1 MMHGVLCYSIAEKI
15 TGNTRGSRA
24 GQSPWT
30 SVQYLQFIIVA
41 CAAFLANLAGAVFA
55 RRVADRMHLALGFS
69 AGTVIAVAFFIF
81 MPQAVLSRPGA
92 HGGDALLP
100 LVGLGFVIALLLD
113 RFGAFWMADSE
124 EHLTRRK
131 HYGHAVLNGAAIGLA
146 YHVSPAVSGVVTAAL
161 LAHEFSDSAAATRQ
175 ASHEPYERR
184 GLKDCFISS
193 LCMAAGLAATC
204 IHGVAPG
211 MLGVGLALFGGYFIY
226 LSASDLIPESH
237 HMHPQL
243 LTVALT
249 FGGAGA
255 MYLASIMV
263 K

>member
-1 MMHGVLCYSIAEKI
+1 
-15 TGNTRGSRA
+15 
-24 GQSPWT
+24 
-30 SVQYLQFIIVA
+30 VQYFQFTIVA
-41 CAAFLANLAGAVFA
+41 CAAFLANFAGAAFA

-81 MPQAVLSRPGA
+81 MPQAVLSRPAA
-92 HGGDALLP
+92 HGANALLP

-161 LAHEFSDSAAATRQ
+161 LAHEFSDSADATRQ
-175 ASHEPYERR
+175 ALHGRHDRR
-184 GLKDCFISS
+184 GLRECFISS
-193 LCMAAGLAATC
+193 LCVAAGLAATYFQSTT
-204 IHGVAPG
+204 PG
-211 MLGVGLALFGGYFIY
+211 ALGVGLALFGGYFTY

-237 HMHPQL
+237 HMHPQI

-255 MYLASIMV
+255 MYLASVIV

>member
-1 MMHGVLCYSIAEKI
+1 VPARRSI
-15 TGNTRGSRA
+15 
-24 GQSPWT
+24 PWT

-41 CAAFLANLAGAVFA
+41 CAAFLANFAGAVFA

-81 MPQAVLSRPGA
+81 MPQAVLSRPAA
-92 HGGDALLP
+92 HGANELLP
-100 LVGLGFVIALLLD
+100 LVGLGFVVALLLD
-113 RFGAFWMADSE
+113 RFGTFWLADGE
-124 EHLTRRK
+124 ERLTTRK

-146 YHVSPAVSGVVTAAL
+146 YHISPAVSGVVTAAL
-161 LAHEFSDSAAATRQ
+161 LAHEFSDSADATRQ
-175 ASHEPYERR
+175 ALRERHDWR
-184 GLKDCFISS
+184 GLRECLISS
-193 LCMAAGLAATC
+193 LCMTAGLAATYF
-204 IHGVAPG
+204 HGVTPET
-211 MLGVGLALFGGYFIY
+211 LGVALALFGGYFIY

-237 HMHPQL
+237 HLHPQL

-255 MYLASIMV
+255 MYLASVMV

>member
-1 MMHGVLCYSIAEKI
+1 VRI
-15 TGNTRGSRA
+15 TCPRRVAVNR
-24 GQSPWT
+24 WT

-41 CAAFLANLAGAVFA
+41 GAAFLANLAGGAFA
-55 RRVADRMHLALGFS
+55 RRVTDRMHLAPGFS

-81 MPQAVLSRPGA
+81 LPQAILVRPQARGA
-92 HGGDALLP
+92 NELLP

-113 RFGAFWMADSE
+113 RFGTFWMADGE
-124 EHLTRRK
+124 ARLTTRK

-146 YHVSPAVSGVVTAAL
+146 YHVSPALSGVVTVAL

-175 ASHEPYERR
+175 ASREPYERR
-184 GLKDCFISS
+184 ALRDCFISS
-193 LCMAAGLAATC
+193 LCVAAGLAATC
-204 IHGVAPG
+204 VHGMAPG
-211 MLGVGLALFGGYFIY
+211 MVGAGLALFGGYFIY

-237 HMHPQL
+237 HLHPQL

-249 FGGAGA
+249 FSGAGA
-255 MYLASIMV
+255 MYLASVIV